1 MRVVPSSIRG
11 RLFLAAF
18 LFTAAALLFASLSIG
33 QILDRFVRHGL
44 DESLDA
50 EIALLVRSVKP
61 DGSIDRAMLTEIG
74 PFTQHEH
81 GWGWRIE
88 APGGIVTSRTIVP
101 LEELRDRDHGH
112 RHHGP
117 PPPPEDD
124 PDKDDLRSGMGP
136 RFYARTL
143 LKHTRGGIVTIT
155 TAAPRD
161 VIDRQRSD
169 AVRPLL
175 LSVSALG
182 LFLLAATVL
191 QLRIGLRPLARL
203 KAALGDV
210 RAGRTGRIPADQPA
224 ELQPVVDELN
234 HLLDE
239 NEAALARA
247 RGHVANLAHS
257 LKTPLATLSLR
268 LAENGRDADGELGA
282 LADQIDRA
290 IRHHLGRA
298 RAASAGAPGSP
309 QLPLAQAI
317 QELVGVLGRIH
328 AERGVTA
335 AVAIGPDLRVKC
347 DPQDLDEMLGNLLDN
362 GWRWAA
368 ARIEIGAVADGNR
381 VRIHIDDDGPGLS
394 DAAIEQALVPGQRL
408 DERTDGHGFG
418 LPIARELAEL
428 HGGTLALSRAPIGGL
443 RVTLV
448 LPS

>member
-33 QILDRFVRHGL
+33 EILDRFVRHGL

-50 EIALLVRSVKP
+50 EIALLARSVKS

-81 GWGWRIE
+81 GWGWRIQ
-88 APGGIVTSRTIVP
+88 APGGTVTSRTIVP
-101 LEELRDRDHGH
+101 LEELRDRDHH
-112 RHHGP
+112 RHGP
-117 PPPPEDD
+117 PPPPDED

-136 RFYARTL
+136 RFYGRTL
-143 LKHTRGGIVTIT
+143 VKQASGGVVTIT
-155 TAAPRD
+155 AAAPRE
-161 VIDRQRSD
+161 VIDRQRRD

-175 LSVSALG
+175 LSVCALG
-182 LFLLAATVL
+182 LFLLAATIL

-203 KAALGDV
+203 KVALGEV
-210 RAGRTGRIPADQPA
+210 RAGRTDRIPADQPA

-239 NEAALARA
+239 NAAALSRA

-268 LAENGRDADGELGA
+268 LAESGRDADGELGA
-282 LADQIDRA
+282 LAEQIDRA

-309 QLPLAQAI
+309 QISLAPAV
-317 QELVGVLGRIH
+317 QELVHVLGRIH
-328 AERGVTA
+328 AERGIA
-335 AVAIGPDLRVKC
+335 AGVAIGPDLSVKC

-368 ARIEIGAVADGNR
+368 SRIDVAAIADGNR
-381 VRIHIDDDGPGLS
+381 VHIHIDDDGPGLS
-394 DAAIEQALVPGQRL
+394 EDAIAQAMVPGQRL

-428 HGGTLALSRAPIGGL
+428 HGGTLALSRAPLGGL

-448 LPS
+448 LPA